1 MQQTTCSR
9 QHAADNMH
17 SVQHAAAQVLD
28 ICQVQQD
35 SALALR
41 VDIRGPGSDPR
52 AANVKRSEAVNVPVP
67 WKAIGPIELNVTV
80 PGASG
85 GALVLNA
92 HGAVSDNGT
101 WVLSILP
108 QYVCINR
115 SGLPLS
121 LYEAGSFGK
130 SELLFQDQ
138 FGHASF
144 GDEKVR
150 STTAAALHRSA
161 CRRRPRGASGWR
173 DRRWRAGCARSPSQ
187 CSCP

>member
-1 MQQTTCSR
+1 
-9 QHAADNMH
+9 MH

-138 FGHASF
+138 FEHASF

-150 STTAAALHRSA
+150 STTAAALHRCA
-161 CRRRPRGASGWR
+161 RRRRPRGASGWR
-173 DRRWRAGCARSPSQ
+173 DRRWRAGCARSPNQ